1 MKAMRKAMAALLV
14 AAMLAIANL
23 PTRAASTTTIPAD
36 ADSFVLS
43 TRPTANK
50 GTATTLRV
58 RNDTEITY
66 MRFRVSG
73 LPAGHEVSAATL
85 RVYASSAGKCALGVD
100 VFRAANDTWGETT
113 ISWNN
118 QPGPT
123 GPVLANLAWTTKN
136 SYRAFQVTSA
146 VSGSGPVSF
155 LLRHAPGCS
164 VTSGVPLTSRE
175 AGSNQPQ
182 LLVETIP
189 TTSSPACS
197 DGQDNDGDGLTDYPA
212 DPGCTSVSDT
222 DETDPP
228 PPSPACSDGLDN
240 DSDGLTDHPADPGCT
255 DASDTD
261 ETDAPPPAPAC
272 SDGLDND
279 SDGLIDHPTDP
290 GCTDASDTDETDA
303 PPSPESENVI
313 AAAGDIVCDP
323 TSSSFGGTNPT
334 VCQHRATAALLS
346 GADVVLPLGD
356 LQYPNGS
363 LDAFNQGYELSWG
376 QDAAKTY
383 PVPGNHEYNTGLAQG
398 YFDYWTS
405 KGRPTGVAGTGYYS
419 FDLGAWHVVAL
430 NSQCSAVPC
439 AEGSLQNDFL
449 EQDLASTTETCIV
462 AYWHHPYFNSGAVH
476 GASMP
481 SGVKAFWVDL
491 YAAGADVILNS
502 HEHNYQRYAK
512 QDPLGQATGNG
523 IREFVVGTGGKA
535 LYTLLDVKD
544 ANYEVGNATDFG
556 VLRLHLAQTSY
567 SWEFVALSGTV
578 LDSGGPV
585 SCN

>member
-1 MKAMRKAMAALLV
+1 VKTRGKIV
-14 AAMLAIANL
+14 AAFLLAVTLTIASL
-23 PTRAASTTTIPAD
+23 PTQASAATTTVGAA
-36 ADSFVLS
+36 ADSFVLAA
-43 TRPTANK
+43 RPKANK
-50 GTATTLRV
+50 GTATALRV
-58 RNDTEITY
+58 RNDIEITY
-66 MRFRVSG
+66 IRFNVPALPTGHQVSG
-73 LPAGHEVSAATL
+73 ATL
-85 RVYASSAGKCALGVD
+85 RVYAPSASKCALGVD
-100 VFRAANDTWGETT
+100 VFRAANDTWSETT
-113 ISWNN
+113 IHWNN

-123 GPVLANLAWTTKN
+123 GSVLANLAWTTKN

-189 TTSSPACS
+189 TTSPPACS
-197 DGQDNDGDGLTDYPA
+197 DGLDNDADGLTDHPADPGCTSVSDTDETNPPPAPACSDGLDNDGDGLTDHPA

-228 PPSPACSDGLDN
+228 PR
-240 DSDGLTDHPADPGCT
+240 
-255 DASDTD
+255 
-261 ETDAPPPAPAC
+261 PP
-272 SDGLDND
+272 D
-279 SDGLIDHPTDP
+279 
-290 GCTDASDTDETDA
+290 
-303 PPSPESENVI
+303 ENVI

-323 TSSSFGGTNPT
+323 TSSSFSGTNPT
-334 VCQHRATAALLS
+334 VCQHRATAALLA
-346 GADVVLPLGD
+346 GADVILPLGD

-363 LDAFNQGYELSWG
+363 LDAFTNGYDPWWG
-376 QDAAKTY
+376 QLAPNTY
-383 PVPGNHEYNTGLAQG
+383 PVPGNHEYTTAGAPG

-405 KGRPTGVAGTGYYS
+405 KGRPTGVTGNGYYS
-419 FDLGAWHVVAL
+419 FDLGSWHVIAL

-439 AEGSLQNDFL
+439 IEGSLQNDFL
-449 EQDLASTTETCIV
+449 EQDLASTTRSCIV
-462 AYWHHPYFNSGAVH
+462 AYWHHPLFNSGTVH
-476 GASMP
+476 GSAIP
-481 SGVKAFWVDL
+481 AGAQAFWNDL
-491 YAAGADVILNS
+491 YAAGADVILNG

-512 QDPLGQATGNG
+512 QDPSGQAGERG
-523 IREFVVGTGGKA
+523 IREFIVGTGGKSH
-535 LYTLLDVKD
+535 YGFLDLKD

-567 SWEFVALSGTV
+567 SWDFVALNGTV

>member
-1 MKAMRKAMAALLV
+1 MRKAMAALLV
-14 AAMLAIANL
+14 VAMLAIASL

-36 ADSFVLS
+36 ADSFVLAA
-43 TRPTANK
+43 RPNANK
-50 GTATTLRV
+50 GTATSLRV
-58 RNDTEITY
+58 RNDIEITY
-66 MRFRVSG
+66 VRFNVPALPTGHQVSG
-73 LPAGHEVSAATL
+73 ATL
-85 RVYASSAGKCALGVD
+85 RVYASSASKCALGVD
-100 VFRAANDTWGETT
+100 VFRAANDTWSETT

-136 SYRAFQVTSA
+136 SYQAFQVTSA

-189 TTSSPACS
+189 TTSSPECS

-228 PPSPACSDGLDN
+228 PG
-240 DSDGLTDHPADPGCT
+240 G
-255 DASDTD
+255 
-261 ETDAPPPAPAC
+261 EK
-272 SDGLDND
+272 
-279 SDGLIDHPTDP
+279 
-290 GCTDASDTDETDA
+290 
-303 PPSPESENVI
+303 VI

-323 TSSSFGGTNPT
+323 TSSSFGGKDPT

-356 LQYPNGS
+356 LQYEDGTLDQFMAGYDPSWG
-363 LDAFNQGYELSWG
+363 LDA
-376 QDAAKTY
+376 ATTY
-383 PVPGNHEYNTGLAQG
+383 PVPGNHEYHVPGAQG

-405 KGRPTGVAGTGYYS
+405 KGRPTGVTGDGYYS
-419 FDLGAWHVVAL
+419 FDLGSWHVVAL

-462 AYWHHPYFNSGAVH
+462 AYWHKPYFNSGAEH
-476 GASMP
+476 GASIP

-491 YAAGADVILNS
+491 YAAGADVILNG

-523 IREFVVGTGGKA
+523 IREFVVGTGGKS

>member
-1 MKAMRKAMAALLV
+1 MKTRGTIVAAFLV
-14 AAMLAIANL
+14 AVTLTIASL
-23 PTRAASTTTIPAD
+23 PTPASAATTTVGAA

-43 TRPTANK
+43 ARPKANK
-50 GTATTLRV
+50 GTATPLRV
-58 RNDTEITY
+58 RNDIEITY
-66 MRFRVSG
+66 IRFNVPA
-73 LPAGHEVSAATL
+73 LPAGHHVSGATL
-85 RVYASSAGKCALGVD
+85 RVYASSPSKCALGVD

-123 GPVLANLAWTTKN
+123 GSVLANLAWTTKN
-136 SYRAFQVTSA
+136 SYRTFPVTSA
-146 VSGSGPVSF
+146 VSGAGPVSF

-164 VTSGVPLTSRE
+164 VTSGVPLNSRE

-189 TTSSPACS
+189 TTSPPACS
-197 DGQDNDGDGLTDYPA
+197 DGLDNDADGLTDHPA

-222 DETDPP
+222 DET
-228 PPSPACSDGLDN
+228 N
-240 DSDGLTDHPADPGCT
+240 
-255 DASDTD
+255 
-261 ETDAPPPAPAC
+261 PPPAPAC

-279 SDGLIDHPTDP
+279 ADGLTDHPADP
-290 GCTDASDTDETDA
+290 GCTSGSDTDETDL
-303 PPSPESENVI
+303 PPDENVI
-313 AAAGDIVCDP
+313 AAAGDVVCDP
-323 TSSSFGGTNPT
+323 TGSTFGGANPSE
-334 VCQHRATAALLS
+334 CQHRATASLLA
-346 GADVVLPLGD
+346 GADVILPLGD

-363 LDAFNQGYELSWG
+363 LDAFTFGYDPSWG
-376 QDAAKTY
+376 QFAANTY
-383 PVPGNHEYNTGLAQG
+383 PVPGNHEYSSGIAQG

-419 FDLGAWHVVAL
+419 FDLGSWHVVAL
-430 NSQCSAVPC
+430 NSQCSVVPC

-449 EQDLASTTETCIV
+449 EQDLASTTKTCIV
-462 AYWHHPYFNSGAVH
+462 AYWHHPYFNSGVTH

-481 SGVKAFWVDL
+481 SGAKAFWDDL
-491 YAAGADVILNS
+491 YAAGADIILNG
-502 HEHNYQRYAK
+502 HEHNYQRYAE
-512 QDPLGQATGNG
+512 QTSSGVATENG
-523 IREFVVGTGGKA
+523 IREFIVGTGGKSH
-535 LYTLLDVKD
+535 YGLLDVKD

-567 SWEFVALSGTV
+567 SWEFVALNGTV

>member
-1 MKAMRKAMAALLV
+1 VKTRGTIVAAFLV
-14 AAMLAIANL
+14 AVTLTIATL
-23 PTRAASTTTIPAD
+23 PTPATAATTTVGAD

-43 TRPTANK
+43 ARPKANK
-50 GTATTLRV
+50 GAVTSLRV
-58 RNDTEITY
+58 RNDIEITY
-66 MRFRVSG
+66 IRFNVPALPTGHQVSG
-73 LPAGHEVSAATL
+73 ATL
-85 RVYASSAGKCALGVD
+85 RVYAPSPSRCALGVD
-100 VFRAANDTWGETT
+100 VFRASNDTWGETT

-123 GPVLANLAWTTKN
+123 GSVLASLAWTTKN

-164 VTSGVPLTSRE
+164 VTSGVALTSRE

-189 TTSSPACS
+189 TTSPPACS
-197 DGQDNDGDGLTDYPA
+197 DGLDNDGDGLTDHPADPGCTSVSGTDESNPPPAPACSDGLDNDADGLTDHPA

-228 PPSPACSDGLDN
+228 PR
-240 DSDGLTDHPADPGCT
+240 
-255 DASDTD
+255 
-261 ETDAPPPAPAC
+261 PP
-272 SDGLDND
+272 D
-279 SDGLIDHPTDP
+279 
-290 GCTDASDTDETDA
+290 
-303 PPSPESENVI
+303 ENVI

-334 VCQHRATAALLS
+334 VCQHRATAALLA
-346 GADVVLPLGD
+346 GADVILPLGD

-363 LDAFNQGYELSWG
+363 LDAFTNGYDPSWG
-376 QDAAKTY
+376 QLAANTY
-383 PVPGNHEYNTGLAQG
+383 PVPGNHEYSTAGAPG

-405 KGRPTGVAGTGYYS
+405 KGRPTGVTGNGYHS
-419 FDLGAWHVVAL
+419 FDLGSWHVIAL

-439 AEGSLQNDFL
+439 IEGSLQNDFL
-449 EQDLASTTETCIV
+449 EQDLASTTRSCVV
-462 AYWHHPYFNSGAVH
+462 AYWHHPLFNSGTVH
-476 GASMP
+476 GSAMP
-481 SGVKAFWVDL
+481 TGAQAFWNDL
-491 YAAGADVILNS
+491 YAAGADVILNG

-512 QDPLGQATGNG
+512 QDPSGQASERG
-523 IREFVVGTGGKA
+523 IREFIVGTGGKSH
-535 LYTLLDVKD
+535 YGFLDVKD

-567 SWEFVALSGTV
+567 SWDFVALNGTV

>member
-1 MKAMRKAMAALLV
+1 MKTTGKIVAAYLV
-14 AAMLAIANL
+14 AVTLTIASL
-23 PTRAASTTTIPAD
+23 PIPASAATTTVGAD

-43 TRPTANK
+43 ARPKANK
-50 GTATTLRV
+50 GTATALRV
-58 RNDTEITY
+58 RNDIEITY
-66 MRFRVSG
+66 IRFNVPA
-73 LPAGHEVSAATL
+73 LPTGHQVNGATL
-85 RVYASSAGKCALGVD
+85 RVYASSPSRCALGVD
-100 VFRAANDTWGETT
+100 VFRAANDTWIETT

-123 GPVLANLAWTTKN
+123 GSVLANLAWTTKN
-136 SYRAFQVTSA
+136 SYRAFPVTPA

-155 LLRHAPGCS
+155 LLRHAPGCN
-164 VTSGVPLTSRE
+164 VTSGVPLNSRE

-182 LLVETIP
+182 LLVETVP

-197 DGQDNDGDGLTDYPA
+197 DGQDNDGDGLTDHPA
-212 DPGCTSVSDT
+212 DPGCTSGSDTDETDPPPAPACSDGQDNDGDGLTDHPADPGCVSVSDT

-228 PPSPACSDGLDN
+228 PD
-240 DSDGLTDHPADPGCT
+240 
-255 DASDTD
+255 
-261 ETDAPPPAPAC
+261 
-272 SDGLDND
+272 
-279 SDGLIDHPTDP
+279 
-290 GCTDASDTDETDA
+290 
-303 PPSPESENVI
+303 ENVI

-334 VCQHRATAALLS
+334 VCQHRATAALVA
-346 GADVVLPLGD
+346 GADVILPLGD

-363 LDAFNQGYELSWG
+363 LVAFTNGYDPWWG
-376 QDAAKTY
+376 QLAANTY
-383 PVPGNHEYNTGLAQG
+383 PVPGNHEYSTGVAQG

-419 FDLGAWHVVAL
+419 FDLGSWHVVAL
-430 NSQCSAVPC
+430 NSQCSVVPC
-439 AEGSLQNDFL
+439 AEASLQNDFL
-449 EQDLASTTETCIV
+449 EQDLASTTKSCIV
-462 AYWHHPYFNSGAVH
+462 AYWHHPYFNSGTVH
-476 GASMP
+476 GSAMP

-491 YAAGADVILNS
+491 YAAGADVILNG

-512 QDPLGQATGNG
+512 QDPSGQAAGSG
-523 IREFVVGTGGKA
+523 IREFIVGTGGKSH
-535 LYTLLDVKD
+535 YGFLDVKD

-567 SWEFVALSGTV
+567 WWEFVALNGTV